1 MSEKS
6 NIQLSKLAPKPGSV
20 KPRTRLGRGIGS
32 GTGKTSGKG
41 HKGQKARAGGSIPAW
56 FEGGAMPLYRR
67 VPKIGFTSIQKVT
80 GENRYNL
87 VNLDILDRHF
97 ADGSTV
103 DHEALKAIGYA
114 TKNANKAGLKIL
126 AKGELT
132 KKLNLKVN
140 AISAEAK
147 QKVEKAGG
155 SVELI

>member
-103 DHEALKAIGYA
+103 DQDALKAIGYA